1 MPNPKGRNSK
11 RKSSSKKGRS
21 KNGKKSGTRTA
32 SALKQNILHFLRS
45 HKNESFTAKQVAQST
60 GLWKG
65 INNNKIR
72 SLLDELSDQGDAEYV
87 DKGKYRYVSSHHY
100 MAGRIEVTR
109 SGVGFLLSEKPE
121 DQDVF
126 IPARSIG
133 KALNGDLVKVKMTKS
148 RRAEGRPEGEI
159 VEILERARTE
169 FVGVVEESL
178 PGTFFLLPD
187 DRKVNTDFFILPKKR
202 MGAKAGQKVL
212 AKLVNWD
219 RKSPEVEVINV
230 LGEAGEH
237 NAEMHAILLQYG
249 FDPSFPVE
257 VEKEADKIPVEIPEK
272 EIAKRRDM
280 RDVLTFTIDPI
291 DAKDFD
297 DALSLRKLENGL
309 WEVGVH
315 IADVSHYV
323 RPGTLLDK
331 EAFRRATSV
340 YLVDRT
346 VPMLPEKL
354 SNGVCSL
361 RPNED
366 KLTYSSVFEM
376 DDEGKVHKY
385 WVGRTAIHSDY
396 RFHYQ
401 EAQDVLEG
409 TTEGPYKEELFTMD
423 KLAKKLRKKRM
434 GTGSIEFHSTE
445 VKFVLDEENRP
456 VGVVKKESQDANKL
470 IEDFMLLA
478 NRTVAAHL
486 FNLEKNPP
494 LPSVYRIHDRPNPE
508 KLTNLSKFVG
518 AFGYT
523 ANLEAVNVS
532 EALNN
537 LLETVEGSPEQHVI
551 ETLAIRTMA
560 KAVYSTH
567 NIGHFGLG
575 FEYYTHF
582 TSPIRRYPDL
592 MVHRLVTKYHNKEY
606 NENPV
611 VLEEQCKHCSKQEK
625 TATDAER
632 ASVKYKQV
640 EFMEDKIGEV
650 FQGVVSGLIE
660 SGFFVELEET
670 LAEGMVP
677 VHSLEDDYYLFDQ
690 DTYTFTGKDTGNTI
704 RMGDKIM
711 IEITGTDLMRK
722 TIDMKFLEKV
732 KEPAELG

>member
-1 MPNPKGRNSK
+1 M
-11 RKSSSKKGRS
+11 
-21 KNGKKSGTRTA
+21 
-32 SALKQNILHFLRS
+32 RS
-45 HKNESFTAKQVAQST
+45 HKDQAFTAKQVAQST
-60 GLWKG
+60 GLWQG
-65 INNNKIR
+65 INNNKVR
-72 SLLDELSDQGDAEYV
+72 SLLDELADMGEVQYL
-87 DKGKYRYVSSHHY
+87 DKGKYKYFSSHHY
-100 MAGRIEVTR
+100 VTGRIEVTK
-109 SGVGFLLSEKPE
+109 SGVGFLLSEDPE
-121 DQDVF
+121 EQDVF
-126 IPARSIG
+126 IAARSLG
-133 KALNGDLVKVKMTKS
+133 KALNGDLVKVKML
-148 RRAEGRPEGEI
+148 RRRRSEGRPEGEI
-159 VEILERARTE
+159 EEILERSRTE
-169 FVGVVEESL
+169 FVGIVEESL
-178 PGTFFLLPD
+178 PGTYFLLPD
-187 DRKVNTDFFILPKKR
+187 DPRVNTDFFILPKR
-202 MGAKAGQKVL
+202 MKGAKAGQKVL

-219 RKSPEVEVINV
+219 RKSPEVEILNV

-237 NAEMHAILLQYG
+237 NTEMHAILLQYG
-249 FDPSFPVE
+249 FDPTFPVE
-257 VEKEADKIPVEIPEK
+257 VEKEAEKIPMEIPEK

-297 DALSLRKLENGL
+297 DALSLKKLENGH

-366 KLTYSSVFEM
+366 KLTYSAVFEM
-376 DDEGKVHKY
+376 DDQAKIHNY
-385 WVGRTAIHSDY
+385 WVGKTAIHSDK

-409 TTEGPYKEELFTMD
+409 TSDGPYKDELLTLD
-423 KLAKKLRKKRM
+423 RLAKLLRGERM
-434 GTGSIEFHSTE
+434 STGSIEFVSTE
-445 VKFVLDEENRP
+445 VKFELDEHDKP
-456 VGVVKKESQDANKL
+456 VRVIKKESKDANKL

-508 KLTNLSKFVG
+508 KLSNLQQFVG

-523 ANLEAVNVS
+523 ANLEAQDVS
-532 EALNN
+532 SALNS
-537 LLETVEGSPEQHVI
+537 LLATVEGKPEQNVI

-567 NIGHFGLG
+567 NVGHFGLG
-575 FEYYTHF
+575 FKFYTHF

-592 MVHRLVTKYHNKEY
+592 MVHRLVTKYHDKTY

-625 TATDAER
+625 TATEAER
-632 ASVKYKQV
+632 ASIKYKQV
-640 EFMEDKIGEV
+640 EFMEDKVGQT
-650 FQGVVSGLIE
+650 FQGVISGIIE
-660 SGFFVELEET
+660 SGFFVELEES

-677 VHSLEDDYYLFDQ
+677 VHSLQDDYYVFDQ
-690 DTYTFTGKDTGNTI
+690 DTYSFTGKDTGNTI
-704 RMGDKIM
+704 RMGDKI
-711 IEITGTDLMRK
+711 IVEVTGTDLMRK

-732 KEPAELG
+732 EVAGELG

>member
-1 MPNPKGRNSK
+1 M
-11 RKSSSKKGRS
+11 
-21 KNGKKSGTRTA
+21 
-32 SALKQNILHFLRS
+32 RS
-45 HKNESFTAKQVAQST
+45 HKDQAFTAKQVAQST
-60 GLWKG
+60 GLWQG
-65 INNNKIR
+65 INNNKVR
-72 SLLDELSDQGDAEYV
+72 SLLDELADMGEVQYL
-87 DKGKYRYVSSHHY
+87 DKGKYKYFSSHHY
-100 MAGRIEVTR
+100 VTGRIEVTK
-109 SGVGFLLSEKPE
+109 SGVGFLLTEDPE
-121 DQDVF
+121 EQDVF
-126 IPARSIG
+126 IAARSLG
-133 KALNGDLVKVKMTKS
+133 KALNGDLVKVKML
-148 RRAEGRPEGEI
+148 RRRRSEGRPEGEI
-159 VEILERARTE
+159 EEVLERARTE
-169 FVGVVEESL
+169 FVGIVEESL
-178 PGTFFLLPD
+178 PGTYFLLPD
-187 DRKVNTDFFILPKKR
+187 DPRVHTDFFILPKR
-202 MGAKAGQKVL
+202 MKGAKAGQKVL

-219 RKSPEVEVINV
+219 RKSPEVEILNV
-230 LGEAGEH
+230 LGDAGEH
-237 NAEMHAILLQYG
+237 NTEMHAILLQYG
-249 FDPSFPVE
+249 FDPTFPVE

-297 DALSLRKLENGL
+297 DALSLKKLENGH

-366 KLTYSSVFEM
+366 KLTYSAVFEM
-376 DDEGKVHKY
+376 DDQAKVHKY
-385 WVGRTAIHSDY
+385 WVGKTAIHSDK

-409 TTEGPYKEELFTMD
+409 TSDGPYKEELLTLD
-423 KLAKKLRKKRM
+423 RLAKLLRGERM
-434 GTGSIEFHSTE
+434 STGSIEFVTTE
-445 VKFVLDEENRP
+445 VKFELDEKDKP
-456 VGVVKKESQDANKL
+456 VRVIKKESKDANKL

-508 KLTNLSKFVG
+508 KLNNLQQFVG

-523 ANLEAVNVS
+523 ANLEAQDVS
-532 EALNN
+532 SALNN
-537 LLETVEGSPEQHVI
+537 LLSTVEGKPEQNVI

-567 NIGHFGLG
+567 NLGHFGLG
-575 FEYYTHF
+575 FKFYTHF

-592 MVHRLVTKYHNKEY
+592 MVHRLVTKYHDKTY

-625 TATDAER
+625 TATEAER
-632 ASVKYKQV
+632 ASIKYKQV
-640 EFMEDKIGEV
+640 EFMEDKVGQT
-650 FQGVVSGLIE
+650 FRGVISGIIE
-660 SGFFVELEET
+660 SGFFVELEES

-677 VHSLEDDYYLFDQ
+677 VHSLQDDYYVFDQ
-690 DTYTFTGKDTGNTI
+690 DTYSFTGKDTGNTI
-704 RMGDKIM
+704 RMGDKI
-711 IEITGTDLMRK
+711 IVEVTGTDLMRK

-732 KEPAELG
+732 EVEGELG